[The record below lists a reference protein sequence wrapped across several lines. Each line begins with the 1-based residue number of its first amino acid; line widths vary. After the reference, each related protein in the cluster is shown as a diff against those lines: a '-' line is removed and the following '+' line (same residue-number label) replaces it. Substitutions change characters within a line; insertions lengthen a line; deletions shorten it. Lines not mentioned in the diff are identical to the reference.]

1 MSTIGTDIC
10 GSSSR
15 GSVSSATSPKA
26 KAATRKSGVSGE
38 AMKARVSPPAMPK
51 SVGPFMA

>member
-15 GSVSSATSPKA
+15 GSEMSATNPNA
-26 KAATRKSGVSGE
+26 KAASRKSGVSGE
-38 AMKARVSPPAMPK
+38 AMKLRVRPPAMPG
-51 SVGPFMA
+51 VMEE